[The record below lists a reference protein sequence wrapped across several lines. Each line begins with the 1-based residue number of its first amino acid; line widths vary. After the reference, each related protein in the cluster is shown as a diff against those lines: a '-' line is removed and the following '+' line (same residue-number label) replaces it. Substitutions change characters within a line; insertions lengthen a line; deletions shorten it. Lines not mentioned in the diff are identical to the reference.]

1 MKIKNRS
8 MIKEQNESENIKI
21 NKNITNYEELTDIK
35 KNEINYLELNFKKEY
50 YNIISIK
57 LDNSIKDMENMYKR
71 KIKNIEELLNTNQKK
86 YLDIKKRNDLLKIEI
101 ENLHKIIH
109 IQVKEFIENTEK
121 KNISDNL
128 DINKTINN

>member
-1 MKIKNRS
+1 
-8 MIKEQNESENIKI
+8 
-21 NKNITNYEELTDIK
+21 
-35 KNEINYLELNFKKEY
+35 
-50 YNIISIK
+50 
-57 LDNSIKDMENMYKR
+57 MYKR